1 MEMIKLFDDYEILLT
16 GFNKAKYIKNMQ
28 VFKEKYK
35 DMLIALSKESEE
47 GYRSFAEAVYNR
59 FSFMGKVGKMKK
71 KDLNLFMIYYI
82 FPAMLLIGQDNNE
95 KEEYVLSCDKLL
107 ETWNSVFETDI
118 SYLEYPTILEGF
130 NDKLFGVF

>member
-16 GFNKAKYIKNMQ
+16 GFNRAKYIKNMQ

-35 DMLIALSKESEE
+35 DALTELYRQSKEE
-47 GYRSFAEAVYNR
+47 YRSFCEAVYKR
-59 FSFMGKVGKMKK
+59 YSFMGKVGKMKK

-82 FPAMLLIGQDNNE
+82 FPSMLLIGEDNAE
-95 KEEYVLSCDKLL
+95 KEMAHTGCDSLL
-107 ETWNSVFETDI
+107 ETWNSVFDTDI
-118 SYLEYPTILEGF
+118 SYLEYPVIIEGF

>member
-16 GFNKAKYIKNMQ
+16 GFNRAKYIKNMQ

-35 DMLIALSKESEE
+35 DALTELYRQSKEE
-47 GYRSFAEAVYNR
+47 YRSFCEAVYKR
-59 FSFMGKVGKMKK
+59 YSFMGKVGKMKK

-82 FPAMLLIGQDNNE
+82 FPAMLLKGEDNAE
-95 KEEYVLSCDKLL
+95 KEMAHTGGDSLL
-107 ETWNSVFETDI
+107 ETWNSVFDTDI
-118 SYLEYPTILEGF
+118 SYLEYPVILEGF

>member
-16 GFNKAKYIKNMQ
+16 GFNRSKYIKNMQ

-35 DMLIALSKESEE
+35 DTLTELYRQSNEE
-47 GYRSFAEAVYNR
+47 YRSFAEAVYKR
-59 FSFMGKVGKMKK
+59 YSFMGKVGKMKK

-82 FPAMLLIGQDNNE
+82 FPAMLLTGEDNAE
-95 KEEYVLSCDKLL
+95 KETAHASCDRLL
-107 ETWNSVFETDI
+107 ETWNSVFATDI
-118 SYLEYPTILEGF
+118 SYLEYSTILEGF